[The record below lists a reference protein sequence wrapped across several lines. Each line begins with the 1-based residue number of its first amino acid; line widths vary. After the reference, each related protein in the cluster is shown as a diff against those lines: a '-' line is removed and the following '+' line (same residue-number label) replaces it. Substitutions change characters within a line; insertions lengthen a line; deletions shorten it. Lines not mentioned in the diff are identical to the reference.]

1 MTQAQLEHVNYSTPD
16 PIKTAQLLV
25 ELFDWKIRLQ
35 GIALE
40 TGFSVHVA
48 MKRNISRFTVPQNL

>member
-25 ELFDWKIRLQ
+25 ELFDWKIRWQ
-35 GIALE
+35 GIAME
-40 TGFSVHVA
+40 TGF
-48 MKRNISRFTVPQNL
+48 